1 MLRRVLGSAALAAAL
16 LGGGSA
22 IGDTLVSG
30 RSAQALRCAAYIGMG
45 AQYAYDEGY
54 LSADDR
60 NAIALRSVQVLQR
73 WVPLGLER
81 QLAAYRATLGEL
93 GSRQHAYALLARHSD
108 WCLREFTPAS

>member
-1 MLRRVLGSAALAAAL
+1 
-16 LGGGSA
+16 
-22 IGDTLVSG
+22 
-30 RSAQALRCAAYIGMG
+30 
-45 AQYAYDEGY
+45 
-54 LSADDR
+54 
-60 NAIALRSVQVLQR
+60 VLQR